1 MVSSFS
7 GKEKEKGCTSPEVCS
22 WSTKIRGL
30 WFSVFSL
37 WHHLLG
43 EGKKAESWK
52 FISKPPDQLRGT
64 L

>member
-1 MVSSFS
+1 MMSSFC

-22 WSTKIRGL
+22 RSTKITGL

-43 EGKKAESWK
+43 EGEKAESWK